1 MRLNPPSKLIER
13 AVASLGSDK
22 TDDVLRG
29 TTLEVYH
36 FILKS
41 GKPIGVREVQRA
53 LNLSSPSLAVY
64 HMSKLEE
71 AGLLKRENGDY
82 VINKVV
88 LKDTVK
94 ISHFFIPRYLFYA
107 IFTVAALIIEL
118 TLLRPPII
126 TSGYFFTT
134 VVTGV
139 CAAAFCF
146 ETVRTLIK
154 GSF

>member
-13 AVASLGSDK
+13 AVATLGSDK

>member
-1 MRLNPPSKLIER
+1 M
-13 AVASLGSDK
+13 ATLGSEK
-22 TDDVLRG
+22 TDDVLKG
-29 TTLEVYH
+29 TTLEVYR

-41 GKPIGVREVQRA
+41 GKPVGVREVQRA

-82 VINKVV
+82 VIDKVV
-88 LKDTVK
+88 LRDTIK
-94 ISHFFIPRYLFYA
+94 INRFFIPRYLFYA
-107 IFTVAALIIEL
+107 IFTVVALIIEL
-118 TLLRPPII
+118 TVLRPPLI

-134 VVTGV
+134 TVIGV

-154 GSF
+154 GNF